1 MLDKNKDAKT
11 NNSNISNATYL
22 IKVQDKYDSG
32 YYLYLMVDGC
42 VLLSELD
49 QYLRDIW
56 LECCGHLSSFKIDEI
71 NYERYPDP
79 GWGDREGM
87 DIEIEE
93 VLDFG
98 MFFSYMYDY
107 GSTTE
112 LELKVMGIYQ
122 PLFSKKGIYLI
133 GRNLPREYKW
143 KIVTIKLN
151 FNISICVIEQG
162 IVM

>member
-1 MLDKNKDAKT
+1 MRKGKCYICNDIYSDSGLARHIKSCLIKTKDAKT

-122 PLFSKKGIYLI
+122 PLFSKKVYTL
-133 GRNLPREYKW
+133 
-143 KIVTIKLN
+143 
-151 FNISICVIEQG
+151 
-162 IVM
+162 